1 MKVHI
6 HRGQNQIGGSI
17 IEVATDK
24 TRLFFDVGVN
34 LDDTTNIEIPTVEGL
49 FCGDK
54 NCDGVFISHYHS
66 DHIGLLEN
74 LINGIPIYMGEKAY
88 KVYEAA
94 VKYRGKETYIVANYV
109 YDKLKMCIGNINI
122 TPFLCDH
129 SAFDSY
135 MFLIEAEG
143 KKVLYTGDYRANGR
157 LKFDELLDDLPN
169 VDMIITEG
177 TTLTRENIRRNIAEE
192 QLEEIAVDYLNKHNG
207 PAFIMMSAM
216 NIERLITAYNVAQ
229 KTNRVFLEDI
239 YTADIAMSAGTVAP
253 EPIID
258 KGVRVFMTGGDKQY
272 RRLQEYG
279 KSKIGKHEIS
289 KTPFLMCVRQSMK
302 NYLEKLNELVS
313 FKDGVLFYGM
323 WKGYM
328 EQPETKEFIAFMQNK
343 GVKLHILHTSGH
355 ADEKTID
362 KLISSVRPKVIIPVH
377 TENAEWFNCYSEH
390 CKIVNHNIYEL

>member
-1 MKVHI
+1 MRVHI

-17 IEVATDK
+17 IEVATNK

-34 LDDTTNIEIPTVEGL
+34 LDETTNIEVPEIEGL

-66 DHIGLLEN
+66 DHMGLLEN

-88 KVYEAA
+88 KVYKAA
-94 VKYRGKETYIVANYV
+94 VKYRGKETCIASNYIN
-109 YDKLKMCIGNINI
+109 DKLKVCFGDINV

-129 SAFDSY
+129 SAFDAY

-143 KKVLYTGDYRANGR
+143 KRILYTGDYRANGR
-157 LKFDELLDDLPN
+157 LKFDELLNDLPR

-177 TTLTRENIRRNIAEE
+177 TTLTRESHRRNIAEE
-192 QLEEIAVDYLNKHNG
+192 ELEKIAVDYLGKHEG

-216 NIERLITAYNVAQ
+216 NVDRLITAYNIAQ
-229 KTNRVFLEDI
+229 KTNRLFLEDI
-239 YTADIAMSAGTVAP
+239 YTADIAMAAGTVAP

-258 KGVRVFMTGGDKQY
+258 KDVRVFMTGGDRQY
-272 RRLQEYG
+272 QRLQAYG

-289 KTPFLMCVRQSMK
+289 KAFFLMCIRQSMK

-313 FKDGVLFYGM
+313 FEDGVLFYGM

-328 EQPETKEFIAFMQNK
+328 DQPEMKEFITFMQNK
-343 GVKLHILHTSGH
+343 GVTLHILHTSGH
-355 ADEKTID
+355 ADETTID
-362 KLISSVRPKVIIPVH
+362 KLISSVKPKVIIPVH
-377 TENAEWFNCYSEH
+377 TENADWFELYSEQ
-390 CKIVNHNIYEL
+390 CKIVNQNIYEL